1 MLFLSP
7 PLNYEYRIYLIKY
20 IIIFNMRLHKRPHE
34 YSAFC
39 DFSHVACNSKDDS
52 V

>member
-1 MLFLSP
+1 MQ
-7 PLNYEYRIYLIKY
+7 NDEYY
-20 IIIFNMRLHKRPHE
+20 MRLHKRPHE
-34 YSAFC
+34 YSAFS